1 MARISPISTLWF
13 WRGLTGHSV
22 TFATLFAS
30 VLLGFSISKGLHHL
44 LGWFGF
50 HWLYVLIIPI
60 LLFRVLAR
68 AEVHWIPDPA
78 RRRTLAL
85 GILLSSIALSAS
97 IGWIR
102 SQEAASPRGAAG
114 LQASP

>member
-1 MARISPISTLWF
+1 MARLNPISTLWF

-60 LLFRVLAR
+60 LLFKVLAR
-68 AEVHWIPDPA
+68 AEVHWIPDPD
-78 RRRTLAL
+78 RRRSLAL
-85 GILLSSIALSAS
+85 GILLGSIALSAS
-97 IGWIR
+97 ISWIR
-102 SQEAASPRGAAG
+102 SRDEASPRGVAG
-114 LQASP
+114 SRASP